1 MMVAIA
7 VLIITCP
14 CALGLAVPVV
24 QVVAAGRLFKAG
36 IMVKDGSAME
46 RLAEIEAVAFDK
58 TGTLTLGRPR
68 LVDAAKIEPVGF
80 AVAAGLAAH
89 SRHPLSR
96 ALWAAYGGQPRAF
109 ETVRELPGSGV
120 EATTDEGLWRLG
132 NRRFACSKAA
142 GDAGDK
148 PYSEVVLSLDG
159 IERATFLFEDT
170 LRPRARSSIDVLRQS
185 GLELG
190 ILSGDRAAVVAK
202 LAGELG
208 IDHWRA
214 GLTPR
219 DKAEACADASAR
231 GQRALMVG
239 DGINDAPAL
248 SAAHVSMAPATAADV
263 GRQAADFVFMRD
275 GLEAVP
281 FAIEASRRAG
291 RLIRENFALAIGYNV
306 IAVPI
311 ALLGYA
317 TPLIAAV
324 AMSTSSI
331 IVVANALRLNRL
343 QLEYNP
349 VAKSGVAVPTTMAA
363 DDARFAA

>member
-1 MMVAIA
+1 
-7 VLIITCP
+7 
-14 CALGLAVPVV
+14 
-24 QVVAAGRLFKAG
+24 
-36 IMVKDGSAME
+36 MVKDGSAME

-58 TGTLTLGRPR
+58 TGTLTLGRPK
-68 LVDAAKIEPVGF
+68 LVDVAKIEPVGF

-96 ALWAAYGGQPRAF
+96 ALWAAYGGQPRGF
-109 ETVRELPGSGV
+109 DTVREVPGAGV
-120 EATTDEGLWRLG
+120 ETETVEGVWRLG
-132 NRRFACSKAA
+132 NRRFACATEAIDVS
-142 GDAGDK
+142 DK

-170 LRPRARSSIDVLRQS
+170 LRPRARASIETLKNG

-190 ILSGDRAAVVAK
+190 ILSGDRAPVVAK
-202 LAGELG
+202 LAADLG
-208 IDHWRA
+208 ITIWRA

-219 DKAEACADASAR
+219 DKAEACAEASAH
-231 GQRALMVG
+231 GQRVLMVG

-343 QLEYNP
+343 SLDERALTERP
-349 VAKSGVAVPTTMAA
+349 AAVLSTGASDNARIAA
-363 DDARFAA
+363 

>member
-1 MMVAIA
+1 M
-7 VLIITCP
+7 
-14 CALGLAVPVV
+14 
-24 QVVAAGRLFKAG
+24 
-36 IMVKDGSAME
+36 
-46 RLAEIEAVAFDK
+46 
-58 TGTLTLGRPR
+58 
-68 LVDAAKIEPVGF
+68 
-80 AVAAGLAAH
+80 
-89 SRHPLSR
+89 
-96 ALWAAYGGQPRAF
+96 
-109 ETVRELPGSGV
+109 PGAGV
-120 EATTDEGLWRLG
+120 EAETVEGVWRLG
-132 NRRFACSKAA
+132 NRRFACGTTLIDVS
-142 GDAGDK
+142 DK

-159 IERATFLFEDT
+159 IERATFLFEDM
-170 LRPRARSSIDVLRQS
+170 LRPRARASIETLKND

-190 ILSGDRAAVVAK
+190 ILSGDRAPVVAK
-202 LAGELG
+202 LAADLG
-208 IDHWRA
+208 ITNWRA

-219 DKAEACADASAR
+219 DKAEACAEASAR
-231 GQRALMVG
+231 GQLVLMVG

-343 QLEYNP
+343 SLDERTLTERP
-349 VAKSGVAVPTTMAA
+349 ATGLSTVASDNARIAA
-363 DDARFAA
+363 